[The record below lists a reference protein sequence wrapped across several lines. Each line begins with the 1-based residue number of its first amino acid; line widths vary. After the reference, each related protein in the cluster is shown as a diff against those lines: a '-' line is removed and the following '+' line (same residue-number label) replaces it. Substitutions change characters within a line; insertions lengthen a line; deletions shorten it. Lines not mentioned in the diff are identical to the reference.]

1 MAAPT
6 KVVIPNTQRGRD
18 LDEMKAGIITKREEA
33 RDALAFAEFAMA
45 TEYDGKHHAMKI
57 AVGDRVYIN
66 FAKKDREGYKAAAVN
81 APKLGPQR
89 AGLFK
94 VLEMAAEN
102 ACLVEVPPDW
112 NIWPVIN
119 FRNLTKAPDTTELY
133 GRTTRTNT
141 QLLVPDRDPEI
152 ILDTRLLRG
161 TKQYLVKWVGLPITR
176 ISWENAEKMEKWKDL
191 IDEFEEGQRKSK
203 RKRPGGTGEKAS
215 EKKARA
221 Q

>member
-18 LDEMKAGIITKREEA
+18 LEEMKAGIITKREEA

-66 FAKKDREGYKAAAVN
+66 FAKKDREGYKAAGVN

-102 ACLVEVPPDW
+102 ACLVEVPPNW

-119 FRNLTKAPDTTELY
+119 FRNLTKAPDTTDLY
-133 GRTTRTNT
+133 GRTTLIRRHFNGLRSRQWSEHQVLRTKGY
-141 QLLVPDRDPEI
+141 
-152 ILDTRLLRG
+152 ILASGLHFWYYSSDCTR
-161 TKQYLVKWVGLPITR
+161 
-176 ISWENAEKMEKWKDL
+176 
-191 IDEFEEGQRKSK
+191 
-203 RKRPGGTGEKAS
+203 
-215 EKKARA
+215 
-221 Q
+221 